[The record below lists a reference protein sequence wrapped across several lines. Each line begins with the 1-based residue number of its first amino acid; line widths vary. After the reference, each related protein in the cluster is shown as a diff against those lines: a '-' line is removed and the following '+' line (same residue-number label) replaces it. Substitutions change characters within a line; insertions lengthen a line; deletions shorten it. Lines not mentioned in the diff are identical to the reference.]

1 MAISVSL
8 LRLREPMI
16 VDQTCREINFEFLA
30 QGAGEAV
37 VFCYKPSVH
46 RASGLPL
53 VCNHVTRSKLIRNS
67 GGCNAGGFI
76 SEKME

>member
-16 VDQTCREINFEFLA
+16 VDQKWREINFEFLA

-37 VFCYKPSVH
+37 VFLLKPSVH
-46 RASGLPL
+46 RASDLPL
-53 VCNHVTRSKLIRNS
+53 VCNH
-67 GGCNAGGFI
+67 GH
-76 SEKME
+76 